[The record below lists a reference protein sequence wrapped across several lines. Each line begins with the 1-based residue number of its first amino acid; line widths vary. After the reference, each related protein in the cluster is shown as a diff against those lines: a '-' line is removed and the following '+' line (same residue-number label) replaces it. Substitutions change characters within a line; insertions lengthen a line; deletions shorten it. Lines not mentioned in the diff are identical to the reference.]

1 MGGGLLDP
9 VDGSART
16 AIIYAGLQMALVSN
30 TPLLVC
36 RLNNPIA
43 SASPSIKDSCKEAN
57 STNNILDSSR
67 KRKTPP
73 MEPPRATVIVPLYI
87 WPCTTEDWQPLLER

>member
-1 MGGGLLDP
+1 MDP
-9 VDGSART
+9 VNGSART
-16 AIIYAGLQMALVSN
+16 ALIYAGLQMAFVSN

-36 RLNNPIA
+36 RLNNPIPCTL
-43 SASPSIKDSCKEAN
+43 PSIKDSCEEAI

-67 KRKTPP
+67 KRKIPP